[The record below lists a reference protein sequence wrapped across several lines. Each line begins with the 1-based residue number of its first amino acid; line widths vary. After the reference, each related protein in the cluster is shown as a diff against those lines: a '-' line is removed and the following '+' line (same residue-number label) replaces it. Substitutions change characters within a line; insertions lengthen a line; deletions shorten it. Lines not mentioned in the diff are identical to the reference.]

1 MKAGPGAHGAHWA
14 GNPVNRHTCA
24 RVCKVEPE
32 NAPNVPHVP
41 HLFPPPLTT
50 ASTRGGISVCSVIR
64 TIKTNDGLWTEFF
77 PCKKE
82 AGPDG

>member
-24 RVCKVEPE
+24 RVCEVEPE

-41 HLFPPPLTT
+41 HVFLSPLTT
-50 ASTRGGISVCSVIR
+50 ASTRGGICRYVTER
-64 TIKTNDGLWTEFF
+64 TRFTNDGLWTEFF
-77 PCKKE
+77 PPKKE
-82 AGPDG
+82 AGTDG